1 MTKLKLDS
9 LNVPVN
15 FSKMEEDV
23 LNYWDENNIF
33 ERSVKERPDD
43 KPFVFYDGPPFATG
57 LPHYGHLLGSIMKDI
72 IPRYWTMKGYKV
84 ERRWGWDCHG
94 LPIENIIEQELD
106 LKGGKKGIE
115 EYGIAKFNDACKAAI
130 LRFDAEWKKVI
141 RRVGRWVD
149 MEHSYKTMDV
159 SYMESVWWAFKQ
171 LHEKELVYQG
181 KKVIL
186 YCPRCATPL
195 SNFEIAMDNSY
206 KDITED
212 STTYKFPV
220 VGQEKTYLLAWSTT
234 PWNKIATPA
243 LAVNP
248 SLTYVKVKQN
258 DEMYILAETRLVML
272 QGEYEIVEKYTG
284 KDLEQISFTQ
294 LYDFYPE
301 RNGKRA
307 GVVVA
312 DEFVT
317 AEEGTG
323 IVTLAIYGEDD
334 YRVMVKHNIQLIEH
348 VDEEGKF
355 KPEVTP
361 WAGMY
366 ILKANSL
373 IDEALRE
380 RNLIYDIQPC
390 THSVPTC
397 YRCNTRLYYAPLPAW
412 FVNIQKLKSQ
422 LVESNESISWYPD
435 HLKLGRFGK
444 GLETA
449 PDWNISRS
457 RYWGTPM
464 PIWIDDASKQ
474 YRVIGSIADLK
485 QWAVNQSQVENIT
498 DIHRQYL
505 DDIELYVDDAKTI
518 KGKRIKEVFDCWVES
533 GSMPYAAEH
542 YPFENKQKFE
552 SRFPAQFICEYI
564 AQTRAWF
571 YTLHVMSSALFGKPS
586 FENALTTGTIMAEDG
601 SKMSKS
607 KRNFPDPMQV
617 INDYGV
623 DSLRLYFSSSPIM
636 KTAENINFSKAT
648 INEIRKKVVNIAWN
662 VFTFYKLYE
671 STGEDMSFPKNPKHI
686 LDKWIISHTEAITQ
700 SVMESMDHYDV
711 VMASRSLMDYID
723 KLSTWYLRLSR
734 ERLKDNTNQ
743 EARQTLKAALY
754 RWSLLI
760 APFAPFI
767 AEMLYQNMGGSDSIH
782 LELLPSADVSAI
794 DPQLMTNM
802 TVVQEIV
809 AQGHAGRKN
818 SALSLKQPLAEVTVA
833 GRQSL
838 DGVYE
843 DIIKQELN
851 VKAIKWVADTSAALV
866 VTLDTKLTPALIDEG
881 KARLII
887 RDIQAARKSM
897 GAQLND
903 IVDVELPEWPT
914 LYENMIKE
922 KVKAASLIKGS
933 ILKVTR
939 ANA

>member
-1 MTKLKLDS
+1 MTDLKQTA
-9 LNVPVN
+9 LNQPLN
-15 FSKMEEDV
+15 FAHMEEDV
-23 LNYWDENNIF
+23 LNYWDEHNTF

-72 IPRYWTMKGYKV
+72 IPRYWTMKGYRV

-115 EYGIAKFNDACKAAI
+115 DYGIAKFNDACKAAI

-149 MEHSYKTMDV
+149 MDHSYKTMDT

-171 LHEKELVYQG
+171 LHDKELVYQG

-220 VGQEKTYLLAWSTT
+220 NNQEKTYLLAWSTT

-248 SLTYVKVKQN
+248 TLTYVKVQQG
-258 DEMYILAETRLVML
+258 DEYYILAETRLMML
-272 QGEYEIVEKYTG
+272 QGEYKVVEKYTG
-284 KDLEQISFTQ
+284 KDLETITFTQ

-334 YRVMVKHNIQLIEH
+334 YRVMVKHNIQLVEH

-355 KPEVTP
+355 RPEVKP

-366 ILKANSL
+366 ILKANAL
-373 IDEALRE
+373 IDEVLRE

-422 LVESNESISWYPD
+422 LVSSNKNISWYPE
-435 HLKLGRFGK
+435 HLKQGRFGK

-464 PIWIDDASKQ
+464 PIWIDNASKQ
-474 YRVIGSIADLK
+474 YRVIGSIDELK
-485 QWAVNQSQVENIT
+485 HWAVNQKEVENIT

-518 KGKRIKEVFDCWVES
+518 KGARIKEVFDCWVES

-542 YPFENKQKFE
+542 YPFENKEKFE

-571 YTLHVMSSALFGKPS
+571 YTLHVMSTALFDKPA

-648 INEIRKKVVNIAWN
+648 INEIRKKVINIAWN

-671 STGEDMSFPKNPKHI
+671 SNSDDMSFPNNPKHI
-686 LDKWIISHTEAITQ
+686 LDKWIISVTETMTQ
-700 SVMESMDHYDV
+700 SVTESMDQYDV
-711 VMASRSLMDYID
+711 VTASRLLMDYID

-734 ERLKDNTNQ
+734 ERLKDNANQ
-743 EARQTLKAALY
+743 EARQTLKAALC

-767 AEMLYQNMGGSDSIH
+767 AEMLYQNMGGKDSIH
-782 LELLPSADVSAI
+782 LELLPPTNTSAI
-794 DPQLMTNM
+794 DVQLMDNM
-802 TVVQEIV
+802 AIVQLIV
-809 AQGHAGRKN
+809 TDGHAARKTN
-818 SALSLKQPLAEVTVA
+818 ALSLKQPLACVTIT
-833 GRQSL
+833 GKQPL
-838 DGVYE
+838 DAMLE
-843 DIIKQELN
+843 ALIKQELN
-851 VKAIKWVADTSAALV
+851 VKAVKWEDREAAQSV
-866 VTLDTKLTPALIDEG
+866 ITLDTQLTQSLIDEG

-887 RDIQAARKSM
+887 RDIQSARKSL
-897 GAQLND
+897 GAKLD
-903 IVDVELPEWPT
+903 DYVRVELPEWPRDYET
-914 LYENMIKE
+914 LIKE
-922 KVKAASLIKGS
+922 KVKAAELIKGPA
-933 ILKVTR
+933 LKVTSVD
-939 ANA
+939 A

>member
-1 MTKLKLDS
+1 MTDINVDS
-9 LNVPVN
+9 FKMPLN
-15 FSKMEEDV
+15 FSEMEERV
-23 LNYWDENNIF
+23 LDYWDEKHIF
-33 ERSVKERPDD
+33 ERSVNERPDG

-72 IPRYWTMKGYKV
+72 IPRYWTMKGYRV

-115 EYGIAKFNDACKAAI
+115 DYGIAKFNDACKAAI
-130 LRFDAEWKKVI
+130 LRFDSEWKKVI

-149 MEHSYKTMDV
+149 MEHSYKTMDT

-171 LHEKELVYQG
+171 LHDKELVYQG

-220 VGQEKTYLLAWSTT
+220 ENQEKTYLLAWSTT

-248 SLTYVKVKQN
+248 TLTYVKVKQN
-258 DEMYILAETRLVML
+258 EEFYILAETRLMML
-272 QGEYEIVEKYTG
+272 QGEYEVVEKYTG
-284 KDLEQISFTQ
+284 KELEDIHFIQ

-334 YRVMVKHNIQLIEH
+334 YRVMMKHNIQLVEH

-380 RNLIYDIQPC
+380 RNLIYNIKPL

-412 FVNIQKLKSQ
+412 FVDIQKLKSQ
-422 LVESNESISWYPD
+422 LVKSNESISWYPE
-435 HLKLGRFGK
+435 HLKRGRFGK

-464 PIWIDDASKQ
+464 PIWANTSSSHFRI
-474 YRVIGSIADLK
+474 IGSIDELK
-485 QWAVNQSQVENIT
+485 QWAVDKKQVEHIT

-505 DDIELYVDDAKTI
+505 DDVELYLDDAKTVT
-518 KGKRIKEVFDCWVES
+518 GKRIKEVFDCWVES

-617 INDYGV
+617 INEYGV

-648 INEIRKKVVNIAWN
+648 INEIRKKVMNIAWN

-671 STGEDMSFPKNPKHI
+671 SNSDEMTFPKNPEHI
-686 LDKWIISHTEAITQ
+686 MDKWLVSVTESMTKA
-700 SVMESMDHYDV
+700 VMESMDQYDV
-711 VMASRSLMDYID
+711 VAASRLLMEYID

-734 ERLKDNTNQ
+734 ERLKDETNQ
-743 EARQTLKAALY
+743 GARQTLKAAIY

-767 AEMLYQNMGGSDSIH
+767 AEMLYHNIGGKDSIH
-782 LELLPSADVSAI
+782 LELLPAVDNSLI
-794 DPQLMTNM
+794 DEQLTTNM
-802 TVVQEIV
+802 TTVQAIV
-809 AQGHAGRKN
+809 TEGHAARKI
-818 SALSLKQPLAEVTVA
+818 SALSLKQPLASVTIT
-833 GRQSL
+833 GKQPL
-838 DGVYE
+838 DAIYE
-843 DIIKQELN
+843 AIIKQELN
-851 VKAIKWVADTSAALV
+851 VKTITWTDESAAQSV
-866 VTLDTKLTPALIDEG
+866 ITLDTHLTQDLIDEG
-881 KARLII
+881 KARLIV
-887 RDIQAARKSM
+887 RDIQSARKSI
-897 GAQLND
+897 GAKLD
-903 IVDVELPEWPT
+903 DYVRVELPEWPAE
-914 LYENMIKE
+914 YEAYIKE
-922 KVKAASLIKGS
+922 KVKAKELSKGPV
-933 ILKVTR
+933 LKVMPIDV
-939 ANA
+939 